1 MTRAGAIA
9 SGFLF
14 ALILTLF
21 AAEVRAQEG
30 GVQAGYVGLPARAS
44 PAGDGGLVVGEGSR
58 LHAGV
63 GAEMGYDSNVFYQP
77 NGALSSPILRVLPF
91 LDLTN
96 QQAPQNAQP
105 LAVGVVYDLQASL
118 LYRHLFSDDARIDAS
133 SIRDTFSPSASG
145 LLDFSSNQRLGLTI
159 SDNFNRSEE
168 APYTPGRAEIIRNS
182 NLAAAQAHW
191 SPGGGRIQGSLRYSN
206 EVDIYEG
213 DYRLDRNIDN
223 EVMLDLSW
231 RWFPKTALYVN
242 VTQGF
247 IRYLDDSQSNRDS
260 NPLRAKAG
268 IRGLVTEKL
277 SAGLSAGYAAGFYR
291 DGTNPQGF
299 GTLSVSAETIWR
311 PTFLTAVSLAYRH
324 DFQNSII
331 SHYYNVD
338 SVHLAV
344 RHAVEN
350 RVIVSAFGHYENR
363 RYDSPARLDP
373 NMPLANTGPT
383 RTDNVTGA
391 GLAADYYLRY
401 WAYAGIGYNLVTSSS
416 NAAFVDT
423 TSGQTVSADFVKQ
436 QVFARVGLTY

>member
-9 SGFLF
+9 SGFLL
-14 ALILTLF
+14 AVLLTLLG
-21 AAEVRAQEG
+21 AEVGAQEG
-30 GVQAGYVGLPARAS
+30 AIQAGYVGLPLKAN

-63 GAEMGYDSNVFYQP
+63 GAEMGYDSNIFYQP

-96 QQAPQNAQP
+96 QQSSQNAQP
-105 LAVGVVYDLQASL
+105 LSVGVVYDLQATL

-133 SIRDTFSPSASG
+133 NIRDTFSPSVSG
-145 LLDFSSNQRLGLTI
+145 LLDLSPNQRLGLTI
-159 SDNFNRSEE
+159 SDSFNRSEE

-182 NLAAAQAHW
+182 NLAAAQVHW
-191 SPGGGRIQGSLRYSN
+191 SPGGGRIQGTLRYSN
-206 EVDIYEG
+206 RVDLYEG
-213 DYRLDRNIDN
+213 DYRLDRNMDN
-223 EVMLDLSW
+223 EAMFDLSW

-247 IRYLDDSQSNRDS
+247 IRYLDDSQTNRDS

-268 IRGLVTEKL
+268 IRGLITEKL
-277 SAGLSAGYAAGFYR
+277 SAGVSAGYGNGFYR
-291 DGTNPQGF
+291 DGTNPEGF
-299 GTLSVSAETIWR
+299 GNLSVSADTVWR
-311 PTFLTAVSLAYRH
+311 PTFLTALSFSYQH

-338 SVHLAV
+338 SFHLAV
-344 RHAVEN
+344 RHAIEN

-363 RYDSPARLDP
+363 RYDSSASFDP
-373 NMPLANTGPT
+373 NMPLATTGPT
-383 RTDNVTGA
+383 RTDNATGA
-391 GLAADYYLRY
+391 GLAADYYVKY
-401 WAYAGIGYNLVTSSS
+401 WAYAGLGYNLVANSS
-416 NAAFVDT
+416 NAAFVDA